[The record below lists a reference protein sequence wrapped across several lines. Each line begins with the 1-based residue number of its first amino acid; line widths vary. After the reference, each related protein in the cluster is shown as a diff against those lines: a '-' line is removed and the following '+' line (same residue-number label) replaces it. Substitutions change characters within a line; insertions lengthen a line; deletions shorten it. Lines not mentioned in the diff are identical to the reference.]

1 MTEKQEKKKKKK
13 KTTMAFPRE
22 ANTEA
27 ERDAAEK
34 RARVAAAV
42 SKQEWLDRTEV
53 KFGVSSAFSWGI
65 GNIRENN
72 THTPRGLLHI
82 YLFVFCEG

>member
-1 MTEKQEKKKKKK
+1 
-13 KTTMAFPRE
+13 MAFPRE

-42 SKQEWLDRTEV
+42 SKQESLDRAEV
-53 KFGVSSAFSWGI
+53 TFGVSNALSLGF
-65 GNIRENN
+65 GNIREHNSRM
-72 THTPRGLLHI
+72 PRGLLFA
-82 YLFVFCEG
+82 LFHWFAAYVPA